1 MTTLFRQSR
10 FVALLGPL
18 TLAIAACSEDPM
30 SSVDSGRDGTV
41 TSDASGGDG
50 GVMDSG
56 VDRCAAGVDSD
67 NDGIDNATEC
77 ALGSDPMNSDSDR
90 DGVPDGVEARYPR
103 ICVADDPM
111 QQRRC
116 VGGSSGDAGAEAGD
130 ASDGGDAGDAG
141 RCGPPP
147 CTMDS
152 ECNTGE
158 RCRGLNP
165 ASNDSDGD
173 GVTDDQEDLN
183 RDGFVD
189 IANGETDPR
198 LGDTD
203 GDGRP
208 DSMSGVEICRP
219 MGLANVTIARTPM
232 TPSQVGHD
240 PVWGAARTVDGT
252 MTRGAVLLD
261 DAATNTAALV
271 AGLPSMGDVRAE
283 AARVEM
289 LVQAALGTGTTA
301 VLVGRALVTHEM
313 NDGVQSTYR
322 VARATSA
329 SALRDGI
336 VMPLIGA
343 AAPAGATIGTST
355 EFIVDVTTVL
365 RSVSRTTDVIV
376 AIAPR
381 AQVDNAMI
389 NTAIRMNDLTN
400 ATGVSEN
407 GKTLGFACQVIRAE
421 QGSAP
426 VDFIWTIDT
435 SGSMNVYQE
444 AVGRTATRFFERM
457 TTAGVDFRVAAFQ
470 ANAQAPNL
478 SQAAATTGWPMGFQ
492 WIAGSDAMGATKL
505 CQYSTVGL
513 CPSTMTDTFRPFTW
527 TGGGTSEQP
536 TAGSIM
542 AHYEFNRRTM
552 MGEANAQWRLR
563 PGAKVV
569 TFHVTDEPGSNDYA
583 FFRTGTDPQ
592 TTMRFSPA
600 GVYDAATVNN
610 IVAYYRRNSIL
621 TFGLVPR
628 LLNETP
634 TDTRVPPMCSANDVN
649 YLPRCVIE
657 ANGGAYIPLRQLTAS
672 TPAATRMAFEAD
684 VDAAMSRIVDAIAGA
699 ASQFRLN
706 RSPITSTIKVRVRGM
721 DVPRN
726 RAEGFDYDAASRS
739 IIFFG
744 ARYRPMRGDE
754 VVISYRVWE
763 GSLG

>member
-1 MTTLFRQSR
+1 MTKPSR
-10 FVALLGPL
+10 FFTVLGPIAI
-18 TLAIAACSEDPM
+18 AIAACSEPPIPA
-30 SSVDSGRDGTV
+30 VEGGR
-41 TSDASGGDG
+41 SDASLSDG
-50 GVMDSG
+50 SSSDRSMDGG

-67 NDGIDNATEC
+67 SDGIDNATEC
-77 ALGSDPMNSDSDR
+77 MIGSDPMNSDSDR
-90 DGVPDGVEARYPR
+90 DGISDGIEARYPR

-116 VGGSSGDAGAEAGD
+116 VGGAGADAG
-130 ASDGGDAGDAG
+130 ASDGGDGGADAG

-152 ECNTGE
+152 ECLMGE

-165 ASNDSDGD
+165 ASNDSDMD

-183 RDGFVD
+183 RDGFIDV
-189 IANGETDPR
+189 ANGETDPR

-219 MGLANVTIARTPM
+219 MGLATVTVQRTPM

-240 PVWGAARTVDGT
+240 PAWGMARTVDGT

-261 DAATNTAALV
+261 DAATGTAGLV
-271 AGLPSMGDVRAE
+271 VGLPSTGDVRAE
-283 AARVEM
+283 AARAEM
-289 LVQAALGTGTTA
+289 AIQAALGAGTTA

-313 NDGVQSTYR
+313 NNAVQSTYR
-322 VARATSA
+322 VARMTSA
-329 SALRDGI
+329 SALRDSL
-336 VMPLIGA
+336 VMPLVGA
-343 AAPAGATIGTST
+343 AAPAGAAVGSAA

-365 RSVSRTTDVIV
+365 RDVARTTDVIV

-389 NTAIRMNDLTN
+389 NTAIRMSDLTN
-400 ATGVSEN
+400 ATGVSEA
-407 GKTLGFACQVIRAE
+407 GKTLGFVCQVIRAE
-421 QGSAP
+421 QGSSP

-435 SGSMNVYQE
+435 SGSMGPYQE
-444 AVGRTATRFFERM
+444 AVGRTATRFVERM
-457 TTAGVDFRVAAFQ
+457 TAAGVDFRIAAFQ
-470 ANAQAPNL
+470 ANSQIPVLN
-478 SQAAATTGWPMGFQ
+478 QAAAATGWPMGFQ
-492 WIAGSDAMGATKL
+492 WIASSDAMAATKL
-505 CQYSTVGL
+505 CQYSTMGL
-513 CPSTMTDTFRPFTW
+513 CPTTMTDTFRPYTW

-536 TAGSIM
+536 TAGSIL
-542 AHYEFNRRTM
+542 AHFEFNRRTM
-552 MGEANAQWRLR
+552 MGEANAEWRLR

-592 TTMRFSPA
+592 TMARFSPTGA
-600 GVYDAATVNN
+600 YDAMTVSN
-610 IVAYYRRNSIL
+610 IVAYYRRNNIL

-628 LLNETP
+628 ILNEQP
-634 TDTRVPPMCSANDVN
+634 MDTRPVPMCSANDVN

-657 ANGGAYIPLRQLTAS
+657 ANGGAYIPLRQITAA

-684 VDAAMSRIVDAIAGA
+684 VDAAMTRIVDAIAGA

>member
-1 MTTLFRQSR
+1 MTKPSRFFTLF
-10 FVALLGPL
+10 GPIA
-18 TLAIAACSEDPM
+18 LAIAACSEPPIPAVEGGRTDAALSDG
-30 SSVDSGRDGTV
+30 SSSDG
-41 TSDASGGDG
+41 AMDG
-50 GVMDSG
+50 G

-77 ALGSDPMNSDSDR
+77 MLGTDPMNSDSDR
-90 DGVPDGVEARYPR
+90 DGISDGIEARYPR

-116 VGGSSGDAGAEAGD
+116 VGGASGDAGA
-130 ASDGGDAGDAG
+130 GDAGDGGADAG

-152 ECNTGE
+152 ECLSGE

-165 ASNDSDGD
+165 ASNDSDMD

-189 IANGETDPR
+189 VANGETDPR

-219 MGLANVTIARTPM
+219 MGLATVTIQRTPM
-232 TPSQVGHD
+232 TPTQVGHD
-240 PVWGAARTVDGT
+240 PAWGMARTVDGT
-252 MTRGAVLLD
+252 MTRGAVLLE
-261 DAATNTAALV
+261 DAATGTAGLV
-271 AGLPSMGDVRAE
+271 VGLPSTGDVRAE
-283 AARVEM
+283 AARVESAI
-289 LVQAALGTGTTA
+289 QAALGAGTTA

-313 NDGVQSTYR
+313 NNAVQSTYR
-322 VARATSA
+322 VARMTSA
-329 SALRDGI
+329 SALRDAL

-343 AAPAGATIGTST
+343 AAPAGAVVGSSS

-365 RSVSRTTDVIV
+365 RDVARTTDVIV

-381 AQVDNAMI
+381 AQVDNATI
-389 NTAIRMNDLTN
+389 NTAIRMSDLTN
-400 ATGVSEN
+400 ATGVSEA

-421 QGSAP
+421 QGSSP

-435 SGSMNVYQE
+435 SGSMGPYQE
-444 AVGRTATRFFERM
+444 AVGRTATRFVERM
-457 TTAGVDFRVAAFQ
+457 TAAGVDFRIAAFQ
-470 ANAQAPNL
+470 ANAQVPVLN
-478 SQAAATTGWPMGFQ
+478 QPAAATGWPMGFQ
-492 WIAGSDAMGATKL
+492 WIASSDAMAATKL

-513 CPSTMTDTFRPFTW
+513 CPTTMTDTFRPYTW
-527 TGGGTSEQP
+527 TGGSTSEQP
-536 TAGSIM
+536 TAGSIL
-542 AHYEFNRRTM
+542 AHFEFNRRTM
-552 MGEANAQWRLR
+552 MGEANAEWRLR

-569 TFHVTDEPGSNDYA
+569 TFHVTDEPGSNDYL

-592 TTMRFSPA
+592 TMARFSPM
-600 GVYDAATVNN
+600 GMYDAMTVSN
-610 IVAYYRRNSIL
+610 IVAYYRRNNIL

-628 LLNETP
+628 ILNEQP
-634 TDTRVPPMCSANDVN
+634 MDTRPVPMCSANDVS

-657 ANGGAYIPLRQLTAS
+657 ANGGAYIPLRQITTS

-684 VDAAMSRIVDAIAGA
+684 VDAAMGRIVDAIAGA

>member
-1 MTTLFRQSR
+1 MTKSGR
-10 FVALLGPL
+10 FFSLLGPIA
-18 TLAIAACSEDPM
+18 LAIAACSEPPIEA
-30 SSVDSGRDGTV
+30 VDGSRT
-41 TSDASGGDG
+41 DAAIGDG
-50 GVMDSG
+50 ASSEGGTMDSG

-77 ALGSDPMNSDSDR
+77 MLGSDPMNSDSDR
-90 DGVPDGVEARYPR
+90 DGVPDGIEARYPR

-116 VGGSSGDAGAEAGD
+116 VGG
-130 ASDGGDAGDAG
+130 AGDAG
-141 RCGPPP
+141 VGDAADGGADAGRCAPPP

-152 ECNTGE
+152 ECLSGE

-165 ASNDSDGD
+165 ASNDSDMD

-183 RDGFVD
+183 RDGIVD

-219 MGLANVTIARTPM
+219 MGLASVTIQRTPM
-232 TPSQVGHD
+232 TPTQLGHD
-240 PVWGAARTVDGT
+240 PAWGMARTVDGT
-252 MTRGAVLLD
+252 MTRGAVLLE
-261 DAATNTAALV
+261 DAVTGTAGLV
-271 AGLPSMGDVRAE
+271 VGLPSMGDVRAE

-289 LVQAALGTGTTA
+289 AIQTALGAGTTA

-313 NDGVQSTYR
+313 NNAVQSTYR
-322 VARATSA
+322 VARMTSA
-329 SALRDGI
+329 SALRDSL

-343 AAPAGATIGTST
+343 AAPAGAAVGSAG

-365 RSVSRTTDVIV
+365 RDVARTTDVIV

-400 ATGVSEN
+400 ATGVSEA
-407 GKTLGFACQVIRAE
+407 GKSLGFACQVIRAE
-421 QGSAP
+421 QGSSP

-435 SGSMNVYQE
+435 SGSMGPYQE
-444 AVGRTATRFFERM
+444 AVGRTATRFVERM
-457 TTAGVDFRVAAFQ
+457 TAAGVDFRVAAFQ
-470 ANAQAPNL
+470 ANAQVPILN
-478 SQAAATTGWPMGFQ
+478 QASPTTGWPMGFT
-492 WIAGSDAMGATKL
+492 WIASSDAMAATKL
-505 CQYSTVGL
+505 CQYSTMGL
-513 CPSTMTDTFRPFTW
+513 CPTTMTDTFRPYTW

-536 TAGSIM
+536 TAGSIQ
-542 AHYEFNRRTM
+542 AHFEFNRRTM
-552 MGEANAQWRLR
+552 MGEANEQWRLR

-592 TTMRFSPA
+592 TMARFSPA
-600 GVYDAATVNN
+600 GAYDAMTVSN
-610 IVAYYRRNSIL
+610 IVAYYRRNNIL

-628 LLNETP
+628 ILSEQP
-634 TDTRVPPMCSANDVN
+634 MDTRPVPMCAANDVN

-657 ANGGAYIPLRQLTAS
+657 ANGGAYIPLRQITAA

-684 VDAAMSRIVDAIAGA
+684 VDAAMARIVDAIAGA

>member
-1 MTTLFRQSR
+1 MLKQAR
-10 FVALLGPL
+10 FFAVLGPL
-18 TLAIAACSEDPM
+18 ALALAGCPEDPIVGIDGSRPDG
-30 SSVDSGRDGTV
+30 SSADG
-41 TSDASGGDG
+41 ARGDG

-56 VDRCAAGVDSD
+56 IDRCAAGIDSD

-77 ALGSDPMNSDSDR
+77 MLGSDPMNSDSDR

-103 ICVADDPM
+103 ICVASDPM

-116 VGGSSGDAGAEAGD
+116 VGGGGGDAGAD
-130 ASDGGDAGDAG
+130 DGGADAG
-141 RCGPPP
+141 RCAPPP

-152 ECNTGE
+152 ECLAGE
-158 RCRGLNP
+158 RCRGLDP
-165 ASNDSDGD
+165 ASNDSDMD

-219 MGLANVTIARTPM
+219 MGLASVTIARTPM

-240 PVWGAARTVDGT
+240 PAWGMARSVDGT
-252 MTRGAVLLD
+252 MTRGALLLD
-261 DAATNTAALV
+261 DAATNTTGFV
-271 AGLPSMGDVRAE
+271 AGLPSTGDIRAE

-289 LVQAALGTGTTA
+289 AVQTALGAGTTA

-313 NDGVQSTYR
+313 HNGVQSTYR

-329 SALRDGI
+329 SALRDAL

-343 AAPAGATIGTST
+343 AAPAGGPVIGMAS
-355 EFIVDVTTVL
+355 EFFVDVTTVL
-365 RSVSRTTDVIV
+365 RDVSRTVDVIV

-381 AQVDNAMI
+381 AQVDNAMV
-389 NTAIRMNDLTN
+389 NTAIRMADLTN
-400 ATGVSEN
+400 STAVSEA

-421 QGSAP
+421 QGSSP

-470 ANAQAPNL
+470 ANAQVPVL
-478 SQAAATTGWPMGFQ
+478 MQAAAATGWPMGFQ
-492 WIAGSDAMGATKL
+492 WISGADAMGANKL
-505 CQYSTVGL
+505 CQYSTVGA
-513 CPSTMTDTFRPFTW
+513 CPTAMPDTFRPFTW

-542 AHYEFNRRTM
+542 AHFEFNRRSM

-569 TFHVTDEPGSNDYA
+569 AFHITDEPGGNDFA

-592 TTMRFSPA
+592 TMARFSPA
-600 GVYDAATVNN
+600 GVFDAATVNN

-628 LLNETP
+628 LLNEAP
-634 TDTRVPPMCSANDVN
+634 MDARVPPMCAANDVN

-684 VDAAMSRIVDAIAGA
+684 VDAAMARIVDAIAGA